1 MTANLISKKRLILY
15 AGIYSVLMLTVY
27 CMVYFFEPFSE
38 VGNLILLNG
47 LTVLAALACALLVLR
62 VVLFYERG
70 EPPRRVWVPFAIAL
84 WMWAAA
90 ELVWSFYNIFWGEV
104 PNFSFADVPWAGSY
118 IFFTIAL
125 SRQFRLLQFNR
136 SQRPSWIAAIAW
148 VFVLGLSLAITH
160 WAGDPFE
167 AAVQYFYPIADF
179 AIGIA
184 ALFLVFFFRRG
195 LLARPWLSLF
205 AFVVSDSLY
214 VWTTISGVYEWVTRA
229 GWMTF
234 LADILYL
241 LAYLFVTWGIL
252 SQYLVLR
259 FGANITPPISLVIPE
274 KQQSMF

>member
-1 MTANLISKKRLILY
+1 MTANLLFKKRLIIY
-15 AGIYSVLMLTVY
+15 ASIYSVLMLTLY
-27 CMVYFFEPFSE
+27 SAVYFFEPFSE
-38 VGNLILLNG
+38 VGNLIVLNG
-47 LTVLAALACALLVLR
+47 LTVLAALVCAMLVLR
-62 VVLFYERG
+62 VVLFYEPG
-70 EPPRRVWVPFAIAL
+70 EPPRRIWVPFATAL

-90 ELVWSFYNIFWGEV
+90 ELVWSAYNIIWGEV
-104 PNFSFADVPWAGSY
+104 PNFSLADIPWAGSY

-136 SQRPSWIAAIAW
+136 SQRPIWAAVIAW
-148 VFVLGLSLAITH
+148 VFALGLSLAITH
-160 WAGDPFE
+160 WAGDPFD

-205 AFVVSDSLY
+205 AFVASDSLY
-214 VWTTISGVYEWVTRA
+214 VWTTISGTYEWVARA

-241 LAYLFVTWGIL
+241 LAYLFVTWGIF

-259 FGANITPPISLVIPE
+259 FGAHITPQISPAIPE
-274 KQQSMF
+274 KSQSMF